1 MEIRAMVQEEQ
12 KYNYRQSMK
21 IQGQNGSIGYLRGDF
36 GSRGNEFYT
45 TWNDHRQSLKTEE
58 FQAEFDG
65 IINALRSE
73 EYGLLESRSRMR
85 SYAGEFPESA
95 FSGNCGTEYGFRVDT
110 EKHAYLIRCNPVK
123 GDYNFYCF
131 CYVKEWLDS
140 HMKKARQ
147 GIRFIDPH
155 YKELFRI
162 PDGEKILITTGWG
175 EKNERVCR
183 FIDEYHSEIG
193 SNIYHIC
200 EFAER
205 MERSGATCEPVQAE
219 PQKNKNMETPTGY
232 PSMCK
237 KTHNHKER

>member
-1 MEIRAMVQEEQ
+1 MEIRAMEQEEQ
-12 KYNYRQSMK
+12 KYTYRQSMQ
-21 IQGQNGSIGYLRGDF
+21 IQGQTGSIGYLRGDF

-58 FQAEFDG
+58 FQAEFDEV
-65 IINALRSE
+65 INALRSK
-73 EYGLLESRSRMR
+73 EYGLLEGRSQM
-85 SYAGEFPESA
+85 SAYAGKCPGSA

-175 EKNERVCR
+175 EKNEWVCR

-193 SNIYHIC
+193 SNLYHIC

-205 MERSGATCEPVQAE
+205 MERSGAAYEPVQAE
-219 PQKNKNMETPTGY
+219 PQKNRNME
-232 PSMCK
+232 
-237 KTHNHKER
+237 R